1 MIVSVTIHLSKQA
14 KMWEGKEECV
24 ILLQAKYLFGFF
36 RPPELFVL
44 KIICL

>member
-14 KMWEGKEECV
+14 KMWEGKEECA
-24 ILLQAKYLFGFF
+24 ILQAKYLFRFF